1 MALKAFP
8 FSFFNLALCL
18 VRQPRLCWLK
28 GKSKLNQNFIRQ
40 GQVCFYY
47 RIERCHTLLTQ
58 LFFLLF
64 HCPFPVTLTR
74 LLSLSLP
81 NYRHS
86 SFPFAPVFGL
96 QFPGRTQMRQ
106 ILSQPRRPMS
116 NVPKWSSLS
125 MRSVSPG
132 ILTPQRRKK
141 RKRRRK
147 RTRLKKN
154 TEAQVE
160 QWISGSAGQGIDYV
174 LVNCFPGN

>member
-1 MALKAFP
+1 M
-8 FSFFNLALCL
+8 
-18 VRQPRLCWLK
+18 K
-28 GKSKLNQNFIRQ
+28 GKSKINQNSIRQ

-47 RIERCHTLLTQ
+47 RIKRCLTLLTR
-58 LFFLLF
+58 LFFSFFIVPFLSSSFAFFLLF
-64 HCPFPVTLTR
+64 SICTQ

-81 NYRHS
+81 NYLHY

-106 ILSQPRRPMS
+106 ILSQPRRLTS

-125 MRSVSPG
+125 MRSASPG

-141 RKRRRK
+141 RKKRRK

-160 QWISGSAGQGIDYV
+160 QWMSGGTGQGIDYI

>member
-1 MALKAFP
+1 MSYFTNSIF
-8 FSFFNLALCL
+8 FSFFI
-18 VRQPRLCWLK
+18 VP
-28 GKSKLNQNFIRQ
+28 
-40 GQVCFYY
+40 
-47 RIERCHTLLTQ
+47 
-58 LFFLLF
+58 FL
-64 HCPFPVTLTR
+64 
-74 LLSLSLP
+74 
-81 NYRHS
+81 S
-86 SFPFAPVFGL
+86 SSFAFFPFALYCSLFSPNCLYSSYPFARVFGL

-106 ILSQPRRPMS
+106 ILSQPRKPTS

-125 MRSVSPG
+125 MRSASPG

-160 QWISGSAGQGIDYV
+160 QWMSGSAGQGIDYI